1 MRLTSYAAARRR
13 RGSLDPH
20 AHGAEAYARA
30 MRSSV
35 RGLLSELHESGR
47 RFDAAQPDRLD
58 RLRNL
63 EPESGALLNLI
74 VRGLGARHVL
84 ELGTSNGVSTLW
96 LADALASTGG
106 RLVSVELDRD
116 RSRAARENLERAGLD
131 GLVELRTGDAADA
144 LRDSAD
150 GAWDVV
156 FLDAER
162 PEYPGY
168 WPDLARVIRPGG
180 LIAADNA
187 ISHADQMQPFR
198 DLVEADPRTI
208 TALDAT
214 GAGILLVLMTHDVA
228 T

>member
-1 MRLTSYAAARRR
+1 
-13 RGSLDPH
+13 
-20 AHGAEAYARA
+20 
-30 MRSSV
+30 MRSSL
-35 RGLLSELHESGR
+35 RELLSELHESGR

-63 EPESGALLNLI
+63 EPESGALLNLL
-74 VRGLGARHVL
+74 VRALGARDVL

-106 RLVSVELDRD
+106 RIVSVELDRD

-150 GAWDVV
+150 DAWDVV

-162 PEYPGY
+162 PQYPGY

-214 GAGILLVLMTHDVA
+214 GAGILLVLMADA
-228 T
+228 

>member
-1 MRLTSYAAARRR
+1 MR
-13 RGSLDPH
+13 D
-20 AHGAEAYARA
+20 
-30 MRSSV
+30 SV
-35 RGLLSELHESGR
+35 RRILSELHESGR

-63 EPESGALLNLI
+63 EPESGELLHLL
-74 VRGLGARHVL
+74 VRALGARDVL

-96 LADALASTGG
+96 LADALAPAGG
-106 RLVSVELDRD
+106 RLVSVEIDAE
-116 RSRAARENLERAGLD
+116 RSRAARANLERAGLEA
-131 GLVELRTGDAADA
+131 VAELRTGDAADA
-144 LRDSAD
+144 LRASPDA
-150 GAWDVV
+150 AWDVV

-168 WPDLARVIRPGG
+168 WPELARVIRPGG

-198 DLVEADPRTI
+198 ALVEADPRAT

-214 GAGILLVLMTHDVA
+214 GAGILFVLFHGSSG
-228 T
+228 

>member
-1 MRLTSYAAARRR
+1 MRDT
-13 RGSLDPH
+13 
-20 AHGAEAYARA
+20 
-30 MRSSV
+30 V
-35 RGLLSELHESGR
+35 RQLLEELHESGR

-74 VRGLGARHVL
+74 LRALSARDVL

-96 LADALASTGG
+96 LADALATTGG
-106 RLVSVELDRD
+106 RLVSVELDAD
-116 RSRAARENLERAGLD
+116 RSRAARENLGRVGLD
-131 GLVELRTGDAADA
+131 GVVELRTGDAADV
-144 LRDSAD
+144 LSDSAD
-150 GAWDVV
+150 RAWDVV

-162 PEYPGY
+162 PHYPSY

-187 ISHADQMQPFR
+187 ISHAEQMQPFR
-198 DLVEADPRTI
+198 DVVEADERTI

-214 GAGILLVLMTHDVA
+214 GAGILLVLMA
-228 T
+228 TPGAGSEPRV

>member
-1 MRLTSYAAARRR
+1 
-13 RGSLDPH
+13 
-20 AHGAEAYARA
+20 
-30 MRSSV
+30 MRSSL
-35 RGLLSELHESGR
+35 RELLSELHESGR

-63 EPESGALLNLI
+63 EPESGALLNLL
-74 VRGLGARHVL
+74 VRALGARDVL

-106 RLVSVELDRD
+106 RIVSLELDRD

-150 GAWDVV
+150 DAWDVV

-162 PEYPGY
+162 PQYPGY

-198 DLVEADPRTI
+198 ELVEADPRTI

-214 GAGILLVLMTHDVA
+214 GAGILLVLMADDV
-228 T
+228 TR

>member
-1 MRLTSYAAARRR
+1 VR
-13 RGSLDPH
+13 D
-20 AHGAEAYARA
+20 
-30 MRSSV
+30 SV
-35 RGLLSELHESGR
+35 RRILSELHESGR

-63 EPESGALLNLI
+63 EPESGELLHLL
-74 VRGLGARHVL
+74 VRALGARDVL

-96 LADALASTGG
+96 LADAVAPAGG
-106 RLVSVELDRD
+106 RLVSVEIDAE
-116 RSRAARENLERAGLD
+116 RSRAARANLERAGLEA
-131 GLVELRTGDAADA
+131 VAELRTGDAADA
-144 LRDSAD
+144 LRASPDA
-150 GAWDVV
+150 AWDVV

-168 WPDLARVIRPGG
+168 WRELARVIRPGG

-198 DLVEADPRTI
+198 ALVEADPRAT

-214 GAGILLVLMTHDVA
+214 GAGILFALFHGSRG
-228 T
+228 

>member
-1 MRLTSYAAARRR
+1 VR
-13 RGSLDPH
+13 D
-20 AHGAEAYARA
+20 
-30 MRSSV
+30 SV
-35 RGLLSELHESGR
+35 RRILSELHESGR

-63 EPESGALLNLI
+63 EPESGELLHLL
-74 VRGLGARHVL
+74 VRALGARDML

-96 LADALASTGG
+96 LADALAPAGG
-106 RLVSVELDRD
+106 RLVSVEIDAE
-116 RSRAARENLERAGLD
+116 RSRAARANLERAGLEAV
-131 GLVELRTGDAADA
+131 VELRTGDAADA
-144 LRDSAD
+144 LRASPDA
-150 GAWDVV
+150 AWDVV

-168 WPDLARVIRPGG
+168 WPELARVIRPGG

-198 DLVEADPRTI
+198 ALVEADPRAT

-214 GAGILLVLMTHDVA
+214 GAGILFALFHGSSG
-228 T
+228 

>member
-1 MRLTSYAAARRR
+1 VR
-13 RGSLDPH
+13 D
-20 AHGAEAYARA
+20 
-30 MRSSV
+30 SV
-35 RGLLSELHESGR
+35 RRILSELHESGR

-63 EPESGALLNLI
+63 EPESGELLHLL
-74 VRGLGARHVL
+74 VRALGARDVL

-96 LADALASTGG
+96 LADALAPAGG
-106 RLVSVELDRD
+106 RLVSVEIDAE
-116 RSRAARENLERAGLD
+116 RSRAARANLERAGLEAV
-131 GLVELRTGDAADA
+131 VELRTGDATEA
-144 LRDSAD
+144 LRDSPDA
-150 GAWDVV
+150 AWDVV

-168 WPDLARVIRPGG
+168 WPELARVIRPGG

-198 DLVEADPRTI
+198 ALVEADPRAT

-214 GAGILLVLMTHDVA
+214 GAGILFVLLHGSGG
-228 T
+228 

>member
-1 MRLTSYAAARRR
+1 VR
-13 RGSLDPH
+13 D
-20 AHGAEAYARA
+20 
-30 MRSSV
+30 SV
-35 RGLLSELHESGR
+35 RRILSELHESGR

-63 EPESGALLNLI
+63 EPESGELLHLL
-74 VRGLGARHVL
+74 VRALGARDVL

-96 LADALASTGG
+96 LADAVAPAGG
-106 RLVSVELDRD
+106 RLVSVEIDAE
-116 RSRAARENLERAGLD
+116 RSRAAGANLERAGLEA
-131 GLVELRTGDAADA
+131 ELRTGDAADA
-144 LRDSAD
+144 LRDSPDA
-150 GAWDVV
+150 AWDVV

-168 WPDLARVIRPGG
+168 WPELARVIRPGG

-198 DLVEADPRTI
+198 ALVEADPRAT

-214 GAGILLVLMTHDVA
+214 GAGILFALFHGSRG
-228 T
+228 

>member
-1 MRLTSYAAARRR
+1 M
-13 RGSLDPH
+13 
-20 AHGAEAYARA
+20 
-30 MRSSV
+30 SSV
-35 RGLLSELHESGR
+35 RELLSELHESGR

-63 EPESGALLNLI
+63 EPESGALLSLL
-74 VRGLGARHVL
+74 VRALGARDVL

-96 LADALASTGG
+96 LADALAATGG
-106 RLVSVELDRD
+106 RLVSVELDPD
-116 RSRAARENLERAGLD
+116 RIRSAQANIERAGLD
-131 GLVELRTGDAADA
+131 GLVELRKGDAGDA
-144 LRDSAD
+144 LRDSTD
-150 GAWDVV
+150 DAWDVI

-162 PEYPGY
+162 PQYPGY

-187 ISHADQMQPFR
+187 ISHADEMQPFR

-214 GAGILLVLMTHDVA
+214 GAGILLVLMSHGM
-228 T
+228 

>member
-1 MRLTSYAAARRR
+1 
-13 RGSLDPH
+13 
-20 AHGAEAYARA
+20 
-30 MRSSV
+30 MRSPL
-35 RGLLSELHESGR
+35 RELLSELHESGR

-63 EPESGALLNLI
+63 EPESGALLNLL
-74 VRGLGARHVL
+74 VRALGARDVL

-96 LADALASTGG
+96 LADALAATGG

-116 RSRAARENLERAGLD
+116 RIRSAQENIMRAGLD
-131 GLVELRTGDAADA
+131 GLVGLRIGDAGDA
-144 LRDSAD
+144 LRDSPD
-150 GAWDVV
+150 DAWDVV

-214 GAGILLVLMTHDVA
+214 GAGILLVLC
-228 T
+228 